1 MKTFALLGATALIT
15 SSASATFTGWSVTVT
30 AVSGYNV
37 YSVFANF
44 NNSTDIVLN
53 VFDFGKAFSG
63 TGTPPAGTV
72 WINPIAGGQVG
83 SMGATH
89 NDNANDGVDYFGTWT
104 ANAGTWSG
112 TSAAQTAMAS
122 WDSYVTMQGIS
133 TGIAS
138 NNWGTTLD
146 PSFRDDF
153 SADSASNLYV
163 NAAPPLDSGP
173 NAGWFDS
180 TPGTP
185 NGVGAAQS
193 VKLLQISR
201 IAGNNSI
208 YTANMTMG
216 YKAVGTTTPLFGMAS
231 FTIGVVPAPGALALL
246 GLVGAFGRRRR

>member
-133 TGIAS
+133 TGIISTGIGAN
-138 NNWGTTLD
+138 NNWGTALD
-146 PSFRDDF
+146 PSFIDDN
-153 SADSASNLYV
+153 SAANTSSII
-163 NAAPPLDSGP
+163 GP
-173 NAGWFDS
+173 NAGWYDA
-180 TPGTP
+180 TPGTT
-185 NGVGAAQS
+185 NGVGVTQS
-193 VKLLQISR
+193 VKLLQIAR
-201 IAGNNSI
+201 IAGNNSV

-216 YKAVGTTTPLFGMAS
+216 YKAFGTTMALFGMGS
-231 FTIGVVPAPGALALL
+231 FTIPAPGALALL
-246 GLVGAFGRRRR
+246 GLAGAFGRRRR